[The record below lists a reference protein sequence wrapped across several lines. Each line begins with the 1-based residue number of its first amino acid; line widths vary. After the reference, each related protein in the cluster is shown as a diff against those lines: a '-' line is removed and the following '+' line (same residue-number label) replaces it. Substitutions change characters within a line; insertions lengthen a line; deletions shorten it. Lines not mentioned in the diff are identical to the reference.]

1 MANQLLT
8 ISMVTRR
15 LLQIL
20 KNNLIF
26 ASNVNRAYESQF
38 AVAGAKIGST
48 LSIRV
53 PAAFAVHTGPTFT
66 AQDYIEEFVALV
78 VDQQK
83 HVDVQFGSVEMTLSL
98 DDWSRRI
105 GEPSGIKLANTVD
118 QDGLAR
124 YWEVANSVYSPDP
137 GAGSNKWFSYLKAGA
152 ILDQEGTPR
161 DNQRMICLEPM
172 EQAYVVDQ
180 NKGLFQSATQIRD
193 QYEEG
198 TMGLSAG
205 FKWAMDQ
212 NVAVHLTGP
221 RGGTPVVGTAGQTGS
236 TLNVT
241 GFTAAAALRLRRGDV
256 FQITGVYA
264 VNPQSGLS
272 TGRLRDFTVT
282 ADTNSAADGSA
293 AIPISPPIRVATA
306 TDPRGTVN
314 VAPAGGA
321 PLLFTADTVAYTG
334 NQLYAQN
341 LAYHQNAFTLA
352 MVDLV
357 QPASG
362 TYSRMSDPDVGI
374 SIRVWKDSDIQNDTH
389 PCRADILYGWKT
401 IRPQMACR
409 VWSAM
414 S

>member
-1 MANQLLT
+1 
-8 ISMVTRR
+8 MVTRR

-26 ASNVNRAYESQF
+26 ASNVNRQYDSQF
-38 AVAGAKIGST
+38 AVAGAKIGNT
-48 LSIRV
+48 LSIRI
-53 PAAFAVHTGPTFT
+53 PASFAVHDGATFT
-66 AQDYIEEFVALV
+66 AQDYIEETVALV

-83 HVDVQFGSVEMTLSL
+83 HIDVQFTSVEMTLSL

-118 QDGLAR
+118 QAGLAR
-124 YWEVANSVYSPDP
+124 YWEVANSVMSPAP
-137 GAGSNKWFSYLKAGA
+137 GATSNKWFAYLKAGA

-161 DNQRMICLEPM
+161 DNMRMICLEPM

-212 NVAVHLTGP
+212 NVAVHLSGA
-221 RGGTPVVGTAGQTGS
+221 RGGAPVVGAAGQSGS
-236 TLNVT
+236 SLAVT
-241 GFTAAAALRLRRGDV
+241 GFTAAAAPRLKRGDI
-256 FQITGVYA
+256 FQITGVNA
-264 VNPQSGLS
+264 VNPQSGVS

-282 ADTNSAADGSA
+282 ADVSSAADGSA
-293 AIPISPPIRVATA
+293 TIPLSPAIRLATA
-306 TDPRGTVN
+306 TDPRGTVD
-314 VAPAGGA
+314 VLPAGAA
-321 PLLFTADTVAYTG
+321 PLLFEVDGTAYDAST
-334 NQLYAQN
+334 LYAQN
-341 LAYHQNAFTLA
+341 IAYHQNAFTLA

-362 TYSRMSDPDVGI
+362 TYARASDPDLGI
-374 SIRVWKDSDIQNDTH
+374 SIRVWKDSNINSDTH